1 LECIDRVFIP
11 NEWDAI
17 FLDHELHSLSSLYSD
32 HAPLLLRT
40 EDEIQGR
47 KHFHFC
53 SFWPHLLG
61 FHDVVTRAW
70 HCLLGNVSTF
80 TRLDYLLCNTV
91 KFLESWSDKTIG
103 NIRIQLEI
111 AKELVL
117 HLEIVQDSR
126 QLNVGKEDLRKHLK
140 LKSLA
145 LASL

>member
-1 LECIDRVFIP
+1 
-11 NEWDAI
+11 
-17 FLDHELHSLSSLYSD
+17 
-32 HAPLLLRT
+32 
-40 EDEIQGR
+40 
-47 KHFHFC
+47 
-53 SFWPHLLG
+53 
-61 FHDVVTRAW
+61 VVTRAW

-80 TRLDYLLCNTV
+80 KRLDYLLCNIV

-117 HLEIVQDSR
+117 HLEIVRDSR
-126 QLNVGKEDLRKHLK
+126 QLSVGKEDLRKHLK